1 MLIFLRYLPTCG
13 IIFKFAERSSVLLI
27 LGTLLS
33 ISEKGDKQG
42 GREVF
47 KSHTKGSDI
56 HSRHVQC
63 WYLGDSISQPVPSM
77 SLPDYEFGLCAQCI
91 LANHTELLSTSEY
104 SDLLPILHGILSVVG
119 TFVKSAVIFHAHHL
133 LFIITAVLILI
144 WVKHERKL
152 AK

>member
-1 MLIFLRYLPTCG
+1 MALFS
-13 IIFKFAERSSVLLI
+13 KFAERSLLLLI
-27 LGTLLS
+27 LGSLLS
-33 ISEKGDKQG
+33 IPEKGDKQG

-63 WYLGDSISQPVPSM
+63 WYLGDSISQPVPNM

-91 LANHTELLSTSEY
+91 FAKHTGLLSTSKDI
-104 SDLLPILHGILSVVG
+104 DLLPILHGILLSVVG

-133 LFIITAVLILI
+133 LFIITAVLVLI
-144 WVKHERKL
+144 WVIHEWKL
-152 AK
+152 AKWSRQ